1 MTPALSDSSPGATEK
16 TAARFGALRFLVG
29 CVLLAGVVMLPSR
42 PSDLSVGALHAV
54 PVEILVA
61 ISLLLLV
68 HGRLFRLALAALFV
82 LASLLLLS
90 KLADLGTSTA
100 LGRAFNPLFDLV
112 LLKDGW
118 ILFSGTVGPLKAAA
132 AVAAALLCFVG
143 ATVLMGWCLA
153 GARTIR
159 APRRGQAGGLAAGLA
174 AIACVF
180 VIWPR
185 ETPDPAPVFALGAV
199 DYAVD
204 RVALMRRSARD
215 LARFEA
221 ELAEDPLGDLSEGQL
236 FQALAGRDVYVLF
249 VESYGRSVLSNPAY
263 SQRIAPRLAAVE
275 DIIGKAGY
283 AARSGW
289 MTSPTVGGQSWLAH
303 GSLLSGLPVTDQNRY
318 GRMIASARKSL
329 NALFREA
336 GWHTVAVMPAITMDW
351 PESAY
356 FGYDAVY
363 ASTRLGYRGLPFNWV
378 TMPDQ
383 YTLTAAHRIVAQ
395 STAPVMVEA
404 ALISSHAPWTPIPTL
419 VPWEDVGDGRIFDA
433 QALSGDTPAAVWADP
448 ERVRAQYLLSID
460 YALETIGAF
469 VAKFGEN
476 AVFVVLGDHQPAGI
490 VTGEDAT
497 RDVPFHV
504 IANDPALLQCLD
516 AMALTDGMVPGDDD
530 TVMPMWSF
538 REAFVRAM
546 SDRPTGTGT
555 AENAERG
562 EK

>member
-1 MTPALSDSSPGATEK
+1 MTPARSDPPPGGTEK

-42 PSDLSVGALHAV
+42 PSDLSVDALHGV
-54 PVEILVA
+54 PVEVLVA
-61 ISLLLLV
+61 ASLLLLLR
-68 HGRLFRLALAALFV
+68 GWLFRLALATLTV
-82 LASLLLLS
+82 LAALLLLS

-100 LGRAFNPLFDLV
+100 LGRPFNPLFDLV

-118 ILFSGTVGPLKAAA
+118 TLFSGTVGPAKAAA
-132 AVAAALLCFVG
+132 AVAGALLCFVG
-143 ATVLMGWCLA
+143 ATALTAWCLA

-159 APRRGQAGGLAAGLA
+159 PPRRRLAGGFAAVLAAV
-174 AIACVF
+174 ACVF
-180 VIWPR
+180 VIWLR
-185 ETPDPAPVFALGAV
+185 ETPDPAPVFALGAA

-204 RVALMRRSARD
+204 RVALMRQSARD

-221 ELAEDPLGDLSEGQL
+221 ELAEDPLGDLSEKQL

-263 SQRIAPRLAAVE
+263 SERIGPRLAAVE
-275 DIIGKAGY
+275 DLIGKAGY

-303 GSLLSGLPVTDQNRY
+303 GALLSGLPVTDQNRY

-329 NALFREA
+329 NALFRDA

-363 ASTRLGYRGLPFNWV
+363 ASTGLGYRGLPFNWV

-419 VPWEDVGDGRIFDA
+419 VPWEDVGDGRIFNA
-433 QALSGDTPAAVWADP
+433 QALSGDTPAAIWADP

-504 IANDPALLQCLD
+504 IANDPALLQRLD
-516 AMALTDGMVPGDDD
+516 AMALTDGMVPRGDGD
-530 TVMPMWSF
+530 VIAMWSF

-546 SDRPTGTGT
+546 SDRPTSTGT